1 MKFCNKVI
9 VFIWKFWKK
18 YNWLLERNEFKLDI
32 DEMFDMIFFEFSG
45 FEIEVSIC
53 YLSDVLF
60 GFFVDLNFFIME
72 VFNIK
77 LNKSFI
83 FRIFG
88 LMVVIICG

>member
-1 MKFCNKVI
+1 MKI
-9 VFIWKFWKK
+9 LKK

-45 FEIEVSIC
+45 FEIEVSIG

-83 FRIFG
+83 LRIFG
-88 LMVVIICG
+88 LCVVIICG

>member
-1 MKFCNKVI
+1 MKI
-9 VFIWKFWKK
+9 LKK

-45 FEIEVSIC
+45 FEIEVSIG

-88 LMVVIICG
+88 LCVVIICG

>member
-1 MKFCNKVI
+1 
-9 VFIWKFWKK
+9 
-18 YNWLLERNEFKLDI
+18 
-32 DEMFDMIFFEFSG
+32 MFDMIFFEFSG
-45 FEIEVSIC
+45 FEIEVSIG

-88 LMVVIICG
+88 LCVVIICGQY